1 MAAEESLVVNCDGQ
15 SLDIVGKW
23 CRTRIKS
30 GWNKFREL
38 LPLLASRGLPLI
50 SKEKV
55 FQACVHSVILYG
67 SETWPVKEEDI
78 KSLERNDARMIR

>member
-1 MAAEESLVVNCDGQ
+1 MTA
-15 SLDIVGKW
+15 
-23 CRTRIKS
+23 RIKS

-50 SKEKV
+50 SKGKI
-55 FQACVHSVILYG
+55 FQACVRSVMLYS

-78 KSLERNDARMIR
+78 KRLERNDARMIRWMCGVSL